1 MTREEF
7 DKKLGTLLDML
18 GTSNNEDLVI
28 SASNGTDTGMS
39 FTVWFSSLYTF
50 RLCIWVGDVSAIC
63 IQEIGKQDILD
74 MFTEE
79 SIREISEI
87 DMSIV

>member
-18 GTSNNEDLVI
+18 GTSDNEDLVI
-28 SASNGTDTGMS
+28 NVSNRTDTGMS
-39 FTVWFSSLYTF
+39 FTVWFSSIYIF
-50 RLCIWVGDVSAIC
+50 RLCIFVGDVSAIC
-63 IQEIGKQDILD
+63 IQEIGKQGILD

-79 SIREISEI
+79 AIREISTIE
-87 DMSIV
+87 MSIV

>member
-1 MTREEF
+1 MEREEF
-7 DKKLGTLLDML
+7 NKKLGTLLDML

>member
-7 DKKLGTLLDML
+7 NKELGTLLDVL
-18 GTSNNEDLVI
+18 GTSDNEDLVI
-28 SASNGTDTGMS
+28 SASNETDTGMS
-39 FTVWFSSLYTF
+39 FNVFLSSLYTF

-63 IQEIGKQDILD
+63 IQEIGKPDILD

-79 SIREISEI
+79 AIREISEI
-87 DMSIV
+87 DMSVV